1 MASFSIR
8 TRLTFWY
15 AAVLLLG
22 LALFGVGLW
31 FAVENRL
38 LAGVDNRLAQRVRG
52 VEMVLEIEAP
62 NKNRSQLQTEMSEF
76 AREVPDGTLMQ
87 VRDAAGNFI
96 IPAAGAPASIAFRLA
111 TQIEPQPRYK
121 TVDEA
126 GHPYRILTTR
136 IEDRGQVYDVLVAA
150 PLDDVR
156 YVTGDLRN
164 LLLGAIPI
172 VLLVGCLGGFWL
184 SRRALASVDEI
195 TTVAKSISVQ
205 NLSRRLTV
213 PQTGDELA
221 RLSITWNEMLERLE
235 GAVKRIT
242 QFTADASHELRTPI
256 ALIRATA
263 DLTLRRQRNNT
274 EYRAALH
281 DIEMEAVRMGRLT
294 EDLLTLARADSAGLE
309 MPLVPV
315 DLNAVVTEVIGKS
328 ETLAEAKGIQ
338 MTADLRQ
345 DKTVAA
351 ANESAIRRL
360 LLILIDN
367 ALKHTPVG
375 GSVRVSTAE
384 CDDGIA
390 LTVQDSGEGIAADSL
405 PHIFERFYR
414 ADASRERTGGAGLGL
429 SIAQTI
435 AQAHGTK
442 IEAESEL
449 GAGSTFRLVLRN

>member
-1 MASFSIR
+1 MAGFSIR

-15 AAVLLLG
+15 AVVLLLG
-22 LALFGVGLW
+22 LALFGLGLW
-31 FAVENRL
+31 FTVEDRL
-38 LAGVDNRLAQRVRG
+38 LAGVDERLAQRVRG
-52 VEMVLEIEAP
+52 LSMVMEIEAP
-62 NKNRSQLQTEMSEF
+62 NKDRRQLQTEMSEF

-87 VRDAAGNFI
+87 VRDGAGNFI
-96 IPAAGAPASIAFRLA
+96 IPAAGAPASGAFRLA
-111 TQIEPQPRYK
+111 AQIDSQPRYK

-156 YVTGDLRN
+156 YVTRDLRN

-172 VLLVGCLGGFWL
+172 VLLVACLGGYWL
-184 SRRALASVDEI
+184 SRRALAPVDEI

-205 NLSRRLTV
+205 NLSKRLTV

-263 DLTLRRQRNNT
+263 DLALRRERDSA
-274 EYRAALH
+274 EYRAALR
-281 DIEMEAVRMGRLT
+281 DIETEAVRMGRLT

-309 MPLVPV
+309 MPLSPV
-315 DLNAVVTEVIGKS
+315 DINALVTEVIRKS

-345 DKTVAA
+345 QAAVAA

-367 ALKHTPVG
+367 ALKHTPAG
-375 GSVRVSTAE
+375 GSVKVSTAE
-384 CDDGIA
+384 CGHGIA
-390 LTVQDSGEGIAADSL
+390 LTVKDSGEGIGADSL

-414 ADASRERTGGAGLGL
+414 ADASRERNGGVGLGL

-435 AQAHGTK
+435 AHAHGTK
-442 IEAESEL
+442 IEAESAP
-449 GAGSTFRLVLRN
+449 GAGSSFRLVLHT